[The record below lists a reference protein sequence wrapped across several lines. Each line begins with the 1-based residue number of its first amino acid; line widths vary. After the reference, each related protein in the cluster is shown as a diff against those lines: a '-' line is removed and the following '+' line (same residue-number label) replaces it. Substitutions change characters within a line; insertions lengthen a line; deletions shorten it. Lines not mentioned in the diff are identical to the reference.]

1 MTTGFIILA
10 GGKSTRM
17 NYPKHEL
24 MLNNQRMIDFIVN
37 KAKEI
42 TDKIY
47 ISANESI
54 NGYQITYDQRDNIG
68 PIEGIYQCMQLSD
81 CDYYC
86 IMPCDKP
93 MLPIAVYKAMLENIK
108 EKECIVLRNSGKI
121 EPLVAV
127 FKRSAMTAIEQRIN
141 DGLYSMTE
149 LCEVLPHTYYNTDL
163 TLLNIKTQEDYQLL
177 LNQFEY
183 NK

>member
-24 MLNNQRMIDFIVN
+24 ILNNQRMIDFIVN
-37 KAKEI
+37 KAKEV

-54 NGYQITYDQRDNIG
+54 NGYQITSDQRDNIG

-93 MLPIAVYKAMLENIK
+93 MLPITIYKAML
-108 EKECIVLRNSGKI
+108 
-121 EPLVAV
+121 
-127 FKRSAMTAIEQRIN
+127 
-141 DGLYSMTE
+141 
-149 LCEVLPHTYYNTDL
+149 
-163 TLLNIKTQEDYQLL
+163 
-177 LNQFEY
+177 
-183 NK
+183 

>member
-54 NGYQITYDQRDNIG
+54 NGYHITYDQRDNIG
-68 PIEGIYQCMQLSD
+68 PIEGICQCMQLSD

-86 IMPCDKP
+86 VMPCDKP
-93 MLPIAVYKAMLENIK
+93 MLPISIYKAMLENIK
-108 EKECIVLRNSGKI
+108 DKECIVLRNSGRV

-127 FKRSAMTAIEQRIN
+127 FKRSAIETIKQRIN
-141 DGLYSMTE
+141 DGHYSMTE
-149 LCEVLPHTYYNTDL
+149 LCEALTHTYYNTDL